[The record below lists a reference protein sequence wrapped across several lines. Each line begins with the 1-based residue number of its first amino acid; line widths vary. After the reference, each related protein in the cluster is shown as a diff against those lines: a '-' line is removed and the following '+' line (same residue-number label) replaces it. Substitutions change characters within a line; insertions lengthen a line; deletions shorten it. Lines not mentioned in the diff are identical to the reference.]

1 MTLVQ
6 PGIVNDNIHGIML
19 MPEDTMTN
27 NGTKG
32 NPCLI
37 ADIFGDYREEL
48 LLRTTD
54 SSAIRIYMNT
64 DISTHKLFTLMHDT
78 QYRCGVAWQ
87 NNCYNQPCYP
97 KYYYGSDMDF
107 AYVLP
112 MNLR

>member
-1 MTLVQ
+1 
-6 PGIVNDNIHGIML
+6 
-19 MPEDTMTN
+19 
-27 NGTKG
+27 
-32 NPCLI
+32 
-37 ADIFGDYREEL
+37 
-48 LLRTTD
+48 
-54 SSAIRIYMNT
+54 MNT